1 MWGRKEDQSNGP
13 DMQLGSAQQQA
24 PPREAPPRPVAAP
37 PQPAEPKRSADA
49 ANSSRMGQSIK
60 FTGEIHSGEDFLVDG
75 SVEGSISVPQHSVVI
90 GPKSNVHATIEA
102 KSILI
107 HGQVKGKINA
117 SERVEIAKTGRF
129 EGDLIT
135 RRLEIR
141 DGAVFVGTSAVHEP
155 KQERLPPA
163 AQAAPPPEKK
173 AEAAPTGPVAK
184 PAPPSRAPGRVPA
197 PAIPQRPVVKP

>member
-13 DMQLGSAQQQA
+13 DMRLGSAQQKA

-37 PQPAEPKRSADA
+37 PEPAEPERLADA

-60 FTGEIHSGEDFLVDG
+60 FTGEIYSGEDFLVDG
-75 SVEGSISVPQHSVVI
+75 SVVGSISVPKHSVVI
-90 GPKSNVHATIEA
+90 GPKSNVKATIEA

-117 SERVEIAKTGRF
+117 SERVELAKTGRF
-129 EGDLIT
+129 EGDLVT
-135 RRLEIR
+135 RRLKIQ

-155 KQERLPPA
+155 KQEPLPPA
-163 AQAAPPPEKK
+163 ARPAPPPEKK
-173 AEAAPTGPVAK
+173 AEPVPKVPVAK
-184 PAPPSRAPGRVPA
+184 PPPPSRVPDRVPA
-197 PAIPQRPVVKP
+197 PAIPQRPIVKP

>member
-13 DMQLGSAQQQA
+13 DMQLGSAQQKA

-37 PQPAEPKRSADA
+37 PEPAEPKRSADV

-60 FTGEIHSGEDFLVDG
+60 FTGEIHSGEDLLVDG
-75 SVEGSISVPQHSVVI
+75 SVEGSISVPKHSVVI
-90 GPKSNVHATIEA
+90 GPKSNVKATIEA

-155 KQERLPPA
+155 KQEPLP
-163 AQAAPPPEKK
+163 KV
-173 AEAAPTGPVAK
+173 PVAK
-184 PAPPSRAPGRVPA
+184 PPPPNRVPDRVPA
-197 PAIPQRPVVKP
+197 PAIPQRPIVKP